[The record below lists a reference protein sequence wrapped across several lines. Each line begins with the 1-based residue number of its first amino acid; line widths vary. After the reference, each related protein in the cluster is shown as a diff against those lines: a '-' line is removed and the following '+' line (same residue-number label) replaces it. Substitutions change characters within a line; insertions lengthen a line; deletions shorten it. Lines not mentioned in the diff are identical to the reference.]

1 MLAGFAEVEGL
12 ATETDIVEYREGNED
27 ISVGRLL
34 RIRKRANIIL
44 RRGFTNSKD
53 LWDWHKKVVEG
64 QRQRLHGTITVL
76 DESRKP
82 AIVWEFFDAWP
93 CKRTGPAINDEKSAI
108 VIDEMVLVLA
118 ADFPVEVS

>member
-44 RRGFTNSKD
+44 RRGFTK
-53 LWDWHKKVVEG
+53 
-64 QRQRLHGTITVL
+64 LHGTAHYAARPEPQARHRLGVPRGLALQL
-76 DESRKP
+76 DQTSNQRRE
-82 AIVWEFFDAWP
+82 
-93 CKRTGPAINDEKSAI
+93 KRHRYRRDGACAGGGLS
-108 VIDEMVLVLA
+108 
-118 ADFPVEVS
+118 S